1 MGLAPR
7 SGAPTSCRGWPR
19 QSCVAEVMPILR
31 VYRDVCLE
39 GAAGHCNGVLPNEC
53 RTGVLALR
61 TGVVVA
67 PYTTT
72 SERVVEGTEGAGTN
86 PD

>member
-1 MGLAPR
+1 MLLLHAEAGQD
-7 SGAPTSCRGWPR
+7 S

-31 VYRDVCLE
+31 VYSDVCLE
-39 GAAGHCNGVLPNEC
+39 GAAGHCNGVLPDEC

-72 SERVVEGTEGAGTN
+72 TSERVVEGTEGAGTN